1 MISAK
6 DMQIPKV
13 GACLECCQSAD
24 RLGGWRTREG
34 NHCSTFFV
42 IRYPVRFSLGGLLM
56 KNLSLSC
63 LGVSV
68 RVLLIAL
75 VAAVSMVGCNKTRDA
90 AASKPVAKVN
100 AGEVSVAQLDS
111 ALKNA
116 KFDSPE
122 PSRQDRPQVLSRLIE
137 QELLVQKAKEG
148 KLDSDPQV
156 VQALE
161 AARREVLA
169 RAYMDKVLA
178 AVGKP
183 GEKELK
189 SYYDK
194 HPELFSE
201 RRIYSLREVLIA
213 NAPGLAARVSE
224 KVAKIKSL
232 EELVVW
238 LKSEK
243 IRYAANAVV
252 KPAEQLP
259 HEALGRFF
267 AMKDGEVKVLDTP
280 RAVVVLQRVNSR
292 LEPIDEARARPA
304 IEQFLGNEQRR
315 QVSAAEIKRLKAAAK
330 IEYLGEFAKLGSSAS
345 APVASGKAPK

>member
-1 MISAK
+1 MLPTRRQAW
-6 DMQIPKV
+6 
-13 GACLECCQSAD
+13 
-24 RLGGWRTREG
+24 RLAQGEL
-34 NHCSTFFV
+34 CATFFV

-68 RVLLIAL
+68 RVLSIAL
-75 VAAVSMVGCNKTRDA
+75 VAAVSIVGCNKTRDA

-100 AGEVSVAQLDS
+100 AGEVSVAQLDF

-122 PSRQDRPQVLSRLIE
+122 QSRQARPQVLSSLVE

-148 KLDSDPQV
+148 KLDSDPKV
-156 VQALE
+156 AEALE
-161 AARREVLA
+161 SARREVLA

-183 GEKELK
+183 GEKEVK

-224 KVAKIKSL
+224 KTAKIKSL
-232 EELVVW
+232 EELVAW

-259 HEALGRFF
+259 LDVLGRFF

-292 LEPIDEARARPA
+292 LDPIDQARARPA

-315 QVSAAEIKRLKAAAK
+315 EVSAAEIKRLKAVAK
-330 IEYLGEFAKLGSSAS
+330 IEYLGEFAKPGAS
-345 APVASGKAPK
+345 APAASGKAPK